1 MQFGVNKHGL
11 IFKDNKFAQ
20 ARNLREKSIRERQ
33 DISKMRARAIC
44 KLPSLYALKKA
55 LILVE
60 EKKPAT
66 MQILLMLQPK

>member
-44 KLPSLYALKKA
+44 KLPSLH
-55 LILVE
+55 
-60 EKKPAT
+60 
-66 MQILLMLQPK
+66 